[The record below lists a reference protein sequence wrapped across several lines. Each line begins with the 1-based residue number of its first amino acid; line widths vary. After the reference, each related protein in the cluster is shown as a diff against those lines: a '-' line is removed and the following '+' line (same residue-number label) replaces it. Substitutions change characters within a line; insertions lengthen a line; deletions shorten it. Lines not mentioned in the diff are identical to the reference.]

1 MPSFRDRIIA
11 EVERSNL
18 RRGFEFSEIS
28 LSHEMSVNAAQ
39 MEMRFASG
47 QLGVRDVNL
56 AVRRGE
62 LISLVGPSGCGK
74 STLLRMIAGLMAP
87 TAGTLNVHDSSRRAE
102 GVNPPSVGETN
113 SAGRLGGLTSAARL
127 DVLGP
132 RIAVVFQ
139 DSNLLP
145 WRTVFDNIRLPLEL
159 RGVPFDQQRA
169 AVENS
174 LKLIGLKPDDA
185 TKRPRMLS
193 GGMRMRVSLARA
205 LVTQPELLL
214 LDEPFAALD
223 DLLRQLLNEELLRIW
238 TEQHWTGVFVTHN
251 VADAVFLSQ
260 RVLVMSKSP
269 GTFIAD
275 IAVPF
280 AHPRDPELRSTP
292 EFAKL
297 TGEVSRT
304 LREANQ
310 CRPHSPSAAAAPL
323 KTDGVEWDRMR

>member
-1 MPSFRDRIIA
+1 MINLTQDADQHSVCRDLCVDA
-11 EVERSNL
+11 SQVE
-18 RRGFEFSEIS
+18 
-28 LSHEMSVNAAQ
+28 MQ
-39 MEMRFASG
+39 FASG

-74 STLLRMIAGLMAP
+74 STLLRMIAGLIAP
-87 TAGTLNVHDSSRRAE
+87 TSGSLSVQAGSANDSRTAF
-102 GVNPPSVGETN
+102 
-113 SAGRLGGLTSAARL
+113 
-127 DVLGP
+127 
-132 RIAVVFQ
+132 VFQ

-159 RGVPFDQQRA
+159 RGIPFPQQQV
-169 AVENS
+169 AVNNS
-174 LKLIGLKPDDA
+174 IKLIGLKPDDA
-185 TKRPRMLS
+185 MKQPKMLS

-238 TEQHWTGVFVTHN
+238 SEQHWTGLFVTHN
-251 VADAVFLSQ
+251 VAEAVFLSQ

-280 AHPRDPELRSTP
+280 AHPREPELRSTP

-297 TGEVSRT
+297 TGEVSRC
-304 LREANQ
+304 LREAA
-310 CRPHSPSAAAAPL
+310 R
-323 KTDGVEWDRMR
+323 

>member
-1 MPSFRDRIIA
+1 MEA
-11 EVERSNL
+11 
-18 RRGFEFSEIS
+18 S
-28 LSHEMSVNAAQ
+28 LSHEISVNATRV
-39 MEMRFASG
+39 EMQFASG

-56 AVRRGE
+56 AVWRGE

-74 STLLRMIAGLMAP
+74 STLLRMIAGLMTP
-87 TAGTLNVHDSSRRAE
+87 TAGTLTAI
-102 GVNPPSVGETN
+102 GVSGTALAAGVSPGSIDFTPPVASAIPLTN
-113 SAGRLGGLTSAARL
+113 SAAKS
-127 DVLGP
+127 P
-132 RIAVVFQ
+132 RTAFVFQ

-159 RGVPFDQQRA
+159 RGVAFEQQRS

-223 DLLRQLLNEELLRIW
+223 DLLRQQLNEELLRIW
-238 TEQHWTGVFVTHN
+238 TEQRWTGVFVTHN
-251 VADAVFLSQ
+251 VAEAVFLSQ

-269 GTFIAD
+269 GTIIAD

-280 AHPRDPELRSTP
+280 DHPRDPELRSTP

-297 TGEVSRT
+297 TGEVSRR
-304 LREANQ
+304 LREAA
-310 CRPHSPSAAAAPL
+310 R
-323 KTDGVEWDRMR
+323 

>member
-1 MPSFRDRIIA
+1 MSQENSVIA
-11 EVERSNL
+11 KQVE
-18 RRGFEFSEIS
+18 
-28 LSHEMSVNAAQ
+28 MQ
-39 MEMRFASG
+39 FASG
-47 QLGVRDVNL
+47 QLAVRNVNL
-56 AVRRGE
+56 SVRRGE

-87 TAGTLNVHDSSRRAE
+87 TSGTLSVHVGAANDSRTAF
-102 GVNPPSVGETN
+102 
-113 SAGRLGGLTSAARL
+113 
-127 DVLGP
+127 
-132 RIAVVFQ
+132 VFQ

-159 RGVPFDQQRA
+159 RGVPFGQQQV
-169 AVENS
+169 AVNNS
-174 LKLIGLKPDDA
+174 IKLIGLKPADA
-185 TKRPRMLS
+185 MKQPKMLS

-238 TEQHWTGVFVTHN
+238 SEQHWTGLFVTHN
-251 VADAVFLSQ
+251 VSEAVFLSQ

-269 GTFIAD
+269 GTFIAE

-297 TGEVSRT
+297 TGEVSRC
-304 LREANQ
+304 LREAAQ
-310 CRPHSPSAAAAPL
+310 
-323 KTDGVEWDRMR
+323 

>member
-1 MPSFRDRIIA
+1 MINVTQAVDA
-11 EVERSNL
+11 DQQT
-18 RRGFEFSEIS
+18 RRHDLCVDAVG
-28 LSHEMSVNAAQ
+28 V
-39 MEMRFASG
+39 EMRFASG
-47 QLGVRDVNL
+47 QLGVRDVSL
-56 AVRRGE
+56 SVGRGE

-87 TAGTLNVHDSSRRAE
+87 TGGSLSVQAGSVNDSRTAF
-102 GVNPPSVGETN
+102 
-113 SAGRLGGLTSAARL
+113 
-127 DVLGP
+127 
-132 RIAVVFQ
+132 VFQ

-159 RGVPFDQQRA
+159 RGVPFDQQQV
-169 AVENS
+169 AVEES
-174 LKLIGLKPDDA
+174 LKLIGLKPTDA

-205 LVTQPELLL
+205 LVTQPKLLL

-238 TEQHWTGVFVTHN
+238 TEQHWTGLFVTHN
-251 VADAVFLSQ
+251 VAEAVFLSQ

-280 AHPRDPELRSTP
+280 AHPREPELRSTL

-297 TGEVSRT
+297 TGEVSRC
-304 LREANQ
+304 LREVA
-310 CRPHSPSAAAAPL
+310 R
-323 KTDGVEWDRMR
+323 